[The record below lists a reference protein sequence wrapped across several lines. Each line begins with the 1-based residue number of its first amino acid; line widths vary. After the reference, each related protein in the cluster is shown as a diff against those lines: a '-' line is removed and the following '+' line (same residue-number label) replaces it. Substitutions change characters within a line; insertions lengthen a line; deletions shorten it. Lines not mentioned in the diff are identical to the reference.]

1 MNWGYEESYTILNG
15 GTTLVTSAA
24 FADYEQRTDEYCLPA
39 TTNNQYSF
47 NITDTY
53 GDSWTSGS
61 WVSIAGIYGNVFFK
75 NYMTEKRDELFPLSL
90 YYPIMK
96 NQQWKMFSSTSSIAS
111 DWFAVNFSDGNWQQ
125 VTLGSATPV
134 TGTQYF
140 RKQFAGIT
148 GMAAYEARFNYR
160 YGIIAYM
167 NGVEIFRDHMPE
179 GAVTPSTGSIGA
191 YDAYEYHGVI
201 RPAGEAEST
210 NNVLAVELHFTNAG
224 SENAVEFDA
233 FVASIA
239 PSIQA
244 SENTKCFI
252 YPYGATITA
261 TGGSSPGN
269 IFDFTKYNSYKNPSV
284 YNGAVEYVS
293 ICIFERIFGIAFVQ
307 QFADPAAQAEV
318 DWESFTPPSAK
329 DSRRDWLNIGDMSV
343 VELAY
348 AVSDLIKSS
357 GRGDFF
363 KSAGK
368 TRFVFLMVGVAARR
382 EA

>member
-1 MNWGYEESYTILNG
+1 MSAALSTLVCEQGQVYVAVTKQCQSWANEESYTILNG

-24 FADYEQRTDEYCLPA
+24 FANYEQRTDEYCLPA
-39 TTNNQYSF
+39 TTNNQYSINF
-47 NITDTY
+47 HDSYSTA
-53 GDSWTSGS
+53 GDSWTSGAWAS
-61 WVSIAGIYGNVFFK
+61 VAGIYGNIFFK

-125 VTLGSATPV
+125 VTLGSVTTPA

-167 NGVEIFRDHMPE
+167 NGVEIFRDHMGE
-179 GAVTPSTGSIGA
+179 GAVTAGTGSTGA

-210 NNVLAVELHFTNAG
+210 NNVLAVELHFANPG

-252 YPYGATITA
+252 YPYETTITA
-261 TGGSSPGN
+261 TGGTSPTY
-269 IFDFTKYNSYKNPSV
+269 IFDFTKYNSYSAASTV
-284 YNGAVEYVS
+284 L
-293 ICIFERIFGIAFVQ
+293 
-307 QFADPAAQAEV
+307 PATV
-318 DWESFTPPSAK
+318 N
-329 DSRRDWLNIGDMSV
+329 SRPEGSRS
-343 VELAY
+343 
-348 AVSDLIKSS
+348 
-357 GRGDFF
+357 
-363 KSAGK
+363 
-368 TRFVFLMVGVAARR
+368 
-382 EA
+382 